1 LGALFASRLFNRHS
15 AISNQQSAFDEIQIV
30 GPPNQW
36 YGFDALMMR
45 LELPDCVN
53 SVGSARSGIDASQL
67 AHNRPYLKTTTSSQH
82 AIHRRRTTV
91 STRKLASTLL
101 LPAADLANETSGK
114 QSVPS

>member
-15 AISNQQSAFDEIQIV
+15 AFSNQQSAFDEIQIV

-45 LELPDCVN
+45 LELPECVN

-82 AIHRRRTTV
+82 AIH
-91 STRKLASTLL
+91 
-101 LPAADLANETSGK
+101 
-114 QSVPS
+114 